1 MLKTTSKLFI
11 LFLFLAV
18 GAYTAQAQITAQEA
32 VKAMGR
38 GINMGNTLDAPN
50 YEGEWGTE
58 ARKYYFDMYAD
69 AGFKTVRIPITWN
82 KRFGTTA
89 PYTVDTNFFKRLDT
103 IIGWSLNHDLY
114 TIINIHHDGW
124 VKNKNT
130 FDNEKPRFYA
140 LWEQVIERYKDYSDK
155 LMFEI
160 INEPHS
166 ETDGVETSL
175 TTAQVDELNAH
186 VLSMIRA
193 ENPTRI
199 VIYGGPGWSNSG
211 DLLKAAVPDTSDRY
225 LMGYYHSYNPWNF
238 AGQSQG
244 TWGSESDKQA
254 MINQMAGVKE
264 WSEENNIPVLIGEF
278 GAMHDCHFN
287 SRMLYYA
294 TYVEQAIAHNLAFT
308 VWDDDG
314 WFQILEREDTAWN
327 EVKDVVIYSSDSS
340 ITNLQTAQVEDTA
353 IELSWTSRADTNLIE
368 KVLVQKRL
376 LNTEFVVVA
385 ELGAMSGTT
394 FIDRNA
400 AEGVYSYYRVVD
412 VYADKSI
419 PSYQINAL
427 RLPTD
432 REPYDG
438 VISIPGVIEAEN
450 FDKGGEMLT
459 YHDTDAENQGGAY
472 RLDEAVDIEA
482 RTDGF
487 QVGYVEEGEWLEYT
501 VDVATAGTY
510 EITAHLASMDGGG
523 SMKLKFGS
531 VTAPIITAPKTS
543 SWTTLETVTVKKD
556 LKAGEQVV
564 RLSIESTPAFNIDK
578 IEVSEYT
585 SVDEF
590 ENASLQV
597 YPNPTNDQLFI
608 ELAGSKIET
617 LGLYNNK
624 GQLVMNKTVGTEKAA
639 VDVTDFT
646 TGIYFVIANTNKG
659 LVKTTFVKQ

>member
-18 GAYTAQAQITAQEA
+18 GVYTAQAQITAQEA

-103 IIGWSLNHDLY
+103 IISWSLNHDLY

-124 VKNKNT
+124 VKDANT
-130 FDNEKPRFYA
+130 FESNKERLFA
-140 LWEQVIERYKDYSDK
+140 LWDQIIEHYKDYPEK
-155 LMFEI
+155 LFFEI
-160 INEPHS
+160 LNEPHS
-166 ETDGVETSL
+166 DASL
-175 TTAQVDELNAH
+175 TKEQVDEVNST
-186 VLSMIRA
+186 VLSAIR
-193 ENPTRI
+193 EVNPTRI
-199 VIYGGPGWSNSG
+199 VVYSGTGWGSS
-211 DLLKAAVPDTSDRY
+211 SDMMGVSIPATDDDY
-225 LMGYYHSYNPWNF
+225 LMATYHSYDPWNF

-244 TWGSESDKQA
+244 TWGTASDKQS
-254 MINQMAGVKE
+254 MIDQMARVKE
-264 WSEENNIPVLIGEF
+264 WSQENNMPVLIGEF

-294 TYVEQAIAHNLAFT
+294 TYAEQALAHDLAFT

-340 ITNLQTAQVEDTA
+340 ITNLQTKQVEDTA
-353 IELSWTSRADTNLIE
+353 IELSWTSRADTNLVE
-368 KVLVQKRL
+368 KVLIQKRL
-376 LNTEFVVVA
+376 LNTEFVVVG

-400 AEGVYSYYRVVD
+400 VEGVYSYYRVVD

-432 REPYDG
+432 REPFDG

-472 RLDEAVDIEA
+472 RLDEAVDVEA

-487 QVGYVEEGEWLEYT
+487 QVGYVAEGEWLEYT
-501 VDVATAGTY
+501 INVATAGTY

-543 SWTTLETVTVKKD
+543 SWTSLETVTVKKD
-556 LKAGEQVV
+556 LKAGEQVL

-617 LGLYNNK
+617 IGLYNNK
-624 GQLVMNKTVGTEKAA
+624 GQLVMNKTVDAEKVA

-646 TGIYFVIANTNKG
+646 IGIYFVIANTSKG